1 MSRPS
6 MTAGAMILHADP
18 VDPAGHCVRIVLA
31 EKDVGEE
38 VGVVRYD
45 AAAEELAE
53 ISPYGTRPVLVE
65 RDLELYDARIIM
77 EYLDE
82 RFPHPPLMP
91 VDPVS
96 RAVNRQLRYR
106 ISRDLYP
113 LMHDMDGDNEIAA
126 AAARK
131 SLLDNLTAMAPAF
144 SRLPYFMS
152 EEYTLADCCLAPLLW
167 RLDAYKLKLP
177 SSGRSL
183 LKYAERLFRRAAFQ
197 ASLSEQE
204 RGMRK
209 VSS

>member
-18 VDPAGHCVRIVLA
+18 VDPVSHCARLVLA

-45 AAAEELAE
+45 AGAEELAE

-113 LMHDMDGDNEIAA
+113 LMQDLDGANEVAA

-131 SLLDNLTAMAPAF
+131 GLLDNLTAMAPAF
-144 SRLPYFMS
+144 SRMPYFMS

-167 RLDAYKLKLP
+167 RLDACKIKLP
-177 SSGRSL
+177 SSGRPL
-183 LKYAERLFRRAAFQ
+183 LKYAERLFRRAAFR

-209 VSS
+209 GSS